1 MSADPTSNFSL
12 SEARKIVADLFTPR
26 PWIYWTDFLL
36 SWTVGIVCF
45 RLVRESPLL
54 SPQQVL
60 FFVVA
65 GLAFYRI
72 TIFTHELIHL
82 RDKEFRGFRIAW
94 NLLCGIP
101 FLMPSFTYYTH
112 LDHHRR
118 KFYGTDKDGEYLPL
132 GTRPPFEMFLYLLQ
146 PFLIPILAILRFGV
160 LTPLTWIS
168 PRLRKLVYQRA
179 SSMVSDPSYIR
190 PLPTNKDLKIMRLQE
205 LAVFGFL
212 LIVAIGLI
220 RQQREIFQQP
230 VFLLTHA
237 YLTAVFILMIN
248 AVRTLG
254 AHRYTNHGDEMTF
267 IDQLLD
273 SVNYPRRP
281 ILTELWAPLGMRFHA
296 LHHLFPGMPYH
307 NLPAAHRRLMQQLPA
322 DSPYR
327 QTECDSLPVALAEL
341 WQAAC
346 ESRQRQQRQQAREKS
361 DRQVVRD
368 SASLH
373 RGA

>member
-1 MSADPTSNFSL
+1 MSAARSSNFSL
-12 SEARKIVADLFTPR
+12 SETRKIVGDLFTPR

-45 RLVRESPLL
+45 RLVRETPLFSPL
-54 SPQQVL
+54 QIL
-60 FFVVA
+60 FFVAA

-82 RDKEFRGFRIAW
+82 RDKEFRGFRFAW

-112 LDHHRR
+112 MDHHRR
-118 KFYGTDKDGEYLPL
+118 KLFGTDKDGEYLPL
-132 GTRPPFEMFLYLLQ
+132 GTRPPYEIFLYLLQ
-146 PFLIPILAILRFGV
+146 PFVIPILAIVRFGI

-168 PRLRKLVYQRA
+168 PRLRELVYQRA

-190 PLPTNKDLKIMRLQE
+190 PMPTSKDLKIIRLQE

-212 LIVAIGLI
+212 LIVTIGLI
-220 RQQREIFQQP
+220 RQQREVFQQP
-230 VFLLTHA
+230 MFLLTHA
-237 YLTAVFILMIN
+237 YLTAVFILMLN
-248 AVRTLG
+248 AIRTLG
-254 AHRYTNHGDEMTF
+254 AHRYTNHGEEMTF
-267 IDQLLD
+267 VDQLLD

-307 NLPAAHRRLMQQLPA
+307 NLPAAHRRLMEQLPS

-327 QTECDSLPVALAEL
+327 QTECDSLPSALAEL
-341 WQAAC
+341 WRAAC
-346 ESRQRQQRQQAREKS
+346 QSRQHQQQRDRSEAQMTREHG
-361 DRQVVRD
+361 
-368 SASLH
+368 SLH
-373 RGA
+373 RSA